1 MARYRTVIDSPKP
14 REELFPY
21 LADFS
26 NAQEW
31 DPGVVKAS
39 RGDTGDVQV
48 GSGFRLTAAFMGRET
63 PLTYRVTAMDAPR
76 SVTFRGENS
85 TVVSLDTITFADR
98 PTGTR
103 VTYDADLQLK
113 GPLKLGEPLLRLAF
127 GRIGDKARDGLRD
140 VLDGTVV
147 STN

>member
-31 DPGVVKAS
+31 DPGVVRAERSDKGA
-39 RGDTGDVQV
+39 VKV
-48 GSGFRLTAAFMGRET
+48 GSEFELVAAFMGRET
-63 PLTYRVTAMDAPR
+63 PLTYRVTALDAPR
-76 SVTFRGENS
+76 SVTFRGENA

-98 PTGTR
+98 PDGTR

-113 GPLKLGEPLLRLAF
+113 GVLKLGDPALRLAF
-127 GRIGDKARDGLRD
+127 GKIGDKARDGLRD
-140 VLDGTVV
+140 AVDGRVI
-147 STN
+147 S

>member
-26 NAQEW
+26 NAAEW
-31 DPGVVKAS
+31 DPGVVSAT
-39 RGDTGDVQV
+39 RADDGEVRI
-48 GSGFRLTAAFMGRET
+48 GSAFDLVAAFMGRET
-63 PLTYRVTAMDAPR
+63 PLRYVVTALDPPR

-85 TVVSLDTITFADR
+85 SVVSLDTITFADR
-98 PTGTR
+98 PEGTR

-113 GPLKLGEPLLRLAF
+113 GARKIGDPVLRLLF
-127 GRIGDKARDGLRD
+127 GKIGDKARDGLREL
-140 VLDGTVV
+140 VDGRIVR
-147 STN
+147 